1 MLDDAKN
8 VVMRKDYEP
17 YGEVRAVT
25 GEAPRQG
32 YIGKEMDRES
42 DLAMHGVRA
51 YSASEGR
58 FLSGDVLWENYRS
71 LNPYHYAANN
81 PVSLSDPDGRK
92 TVSIHGADAEQV
104 TRELD
109 EATSL
114 TLTRDPNTGQISATG
129 IALTPWD
136 NKLLDA
142 IEDTRIHVNLN
153 TTRYNDFPSIDH
165 STGLIMGGAFD
176 GSVRERNG
184 DIRAEQWINLW
195 HCQQIATVGGGTA
208 GQSVLHETNEAYIGA
223 QMFPG
228 QLYVKENYQ
237 AAHAATVAID
247 PPQGQVRRAEV
258 HVGDE
263 ARVSAEG
270 PTGTVF
276 LYRYNIH
283 TGEIIR

>member
-1 MLDDAKN
+1 
-8 VVMRKDYEP
+8 MRKDYEP
-17 YGEVRAVT
+17 YGEIRAVT

-92 TVSIHGADAEQV
+92 TVSIHGVDAEQV

-109 EATSL
+109 AETSL

-153 TTRYNDFPSIDH
+153 TTAHETFPSIDK
-165 STGLIMGGAFD
+165 SLGFVVGGAFD

-184 DIRAEQWINLW
+184 DIRAEQWVNL
-195 HCQQIATVGGGTA
+195 QQCAQIESVGCSTI
-208 GQSVLHETNEAYIGA
+208 GQSVLHEVNEAYIGA

-228 QLYVKENYQ
+228 QLYVEENYQ
-237 AAHAATVAID
+237 AAHRATMAID
-247 PPQGQVRRAEV
+247 PPQGSIRVIRNRQRANMDIEEV
-258 HVGDE
+258 SVQ
-263 ARVSAEG
+263 G
-270 PTGTVF
+270 PGGTVS
-276 LYRYNIH
+276 LYKYNVH
-283 TGEIIR
+283 TGEIVP